1 LPLPLS
7 GLGAFEGALD
17 FLYVYASSPEEVSA
31 GQGLLVA
38 FGYRLVTVA
47 IAMVGVGIWLAS
59 RREVAATLHDAEEI
73 EAGHDPDVVPP
84 KETLELAR
92 REPS

>member
-1 LPLPLS
+1 MS

-17 FLYVYASSPEEVSA
+17 FLYRYAAGAATVNK

-38 FGYRLVTVA
+38 FGYRAVTLA

-59 RREVAATLHDAEEI
+59 RREVAETLHEAERSEGGKN
-73 EAGHDPDVVPP
+73 EAGLPP
-84 KETLELAR
+84 EETLELAR